1 MKCLVTGGAGFVGRH
16 LVRRLLERGDEVV
29 CVDQIAPRTGGRHP
43 STGWPLFDPRD
54 FANFRFVQADCCD
67 WFSENLQ
74 QSFDQAYHLAAL
86 VGGREVIEHD
96 PLAVAQDLAIDATF
110 WRWAKE
116 AKPGWIGCF
125 SSSAAYPVRL
135 QTREHYRLLVEED
148 IEFGKDIGHPDLTYG
163 WAKLTCEF
171 LARIA
176 YEKHGLKSCIFR
188 PFSGYGEDQDLAY
201 PFPSIVKRVMDNR
214 NAKALQVWGS
224 GQQMRDFIHIED
236 CIDLVLL
243 ASEKISDASA
253 INISTGELTTFISLM
268 TMVTKELGLSVE
280 VSGMSGK
287 PEGVFARGGDISR
300 QREIGFAAK
309 TSLEE
314 GIRLAIAYLG
324 TRNQ

>member
-1 MKCLVTGGAGFVGRH
+1 MRCLVTGGAGFVGRH

-43 STGWPLFDPRD
+43 NAGWPLFDPRD
-54 FANFRFVQADCCD
+54 FVKFRFVQADCCD
-67 WFSENLQ
+67 WFSENLNET
-74 QSFDQAYHLAAL
+74 FEQAYHLAAL

-135 QTREHYRLLVEED
+135 QTREHYRLLTEED
-148 IEFGKDIGHPDLTYG
+148 IEFGRDIGHPDLTYG

-171 LARIA
+171 LAKIA
-176 YEKHGLKSCIFR
+176 YEKHDLKSCIFR

-214 NAKALQVWGS
+214 NATALQVWGS
-224 GQQMRDFIHIED
+224 GQQMRDFVHIED
-236 CIDLVLL
+236 CIDLVVL
-243 ASEKISDASA
+243 ASQNISDASA
-253 INISTGELTTFISLM
+253 INISTGKLTTFIALM
-268 TMVTKELGLSVE
+268 TMVAKELDLSIE
-280 VSGMSGK
+280 VSGMSDK
-287 PEGVFARGGDISR
+287 PEGVFARGGDVTR
-300 QREIGFAAK
+300 QREIGFTAK
-309 TSLEE
+309 IPLEE
-314 GIRLAIAYLG
+314 GIRVAIAHLEAK
-324 TRNQ
+324 N

>member
-1 MKCLVTGGAGFVGRH
+1 MRCLVTGGAGFVGRH

-43 STGWPLFDPRD
+43 NAGWPLFDPRD
-54 FANFRFVQADCCD
+54 FVKFRFVQADCCD
-67 WFSENLQ
+67 WFSENLHET
-74 QSFDQAYHLAAL
+74 FEQAYHLAAL

-135 QTREHYRLLVEED
+135 QTREHYRLLTEED
-148 IEFGKDIGHPDLTYG
+148 IEFGRDIGHPDLTYG

-171 LARIA
+171 LAKIA
-176 YEKHGLKSCIFR
+176 YEKHDLKSCIFR

-214 NAKALQVWGS
+214 NATALQVWGS
-224 GQQMRDFIHIED
+224 GQQMRDFVHIED
-236 CIDLVLL
+236 CIDLVVL
-243 ASEKISDASA
+243 ASQNISDASA
-253 INISTGELTTFISLM
+253 INISTGKLTTFIALM
-268 TMVTKELGLSVE
+268 TMVAKELDLSIE
-280 VSGMSGK
+280 VSGMSDK
-287 PEGVFARGGDISR
+287 PEGVFARGGDVTR
-300 QREIGFAAK
+300 QREIGFTAK
-309 TSLEE
+309 IPLEE
-314 GIRLAIAYLG
+314 GIRVAIAHLEAK
-324 TRNQ
+324 N

>member
-1 MKCLVTGGAGFVGRH
+1 MRCLVTGGAGFVGRH
-16 LVRRLLERGDEVV
+16 LVRRLLERGDEVI
-29 CVDQIAPRTGGRHP
+29 CVDQVAPRTGGRHP
-43 STGWPLFDPRD
+43 DTGWPLFDPRD
-54 FANFRFVQADCCD
+54 FAKFHFVQADCCD
-67 WFSENLQ
+67 WFAENLHET
-74 QSFDQAYHLAAL
+74 FDEAHHLAAL

-135 QTREHYRLLVEED
+135 QTREHYRLLVESD
-148 IEFGKDIGHPDLTYG
+148 IEFGRDIGHPDLTYG

-171 LARIA
+171 LAKIA

-224 GQQMRDFIHIED
+224 GQQMRDFVHIED
-236 CIDLVLL
+236 CIDLILL
-243 ASEKISDASA
+243 ASQSISDASA
-253 INISTGELTTFISLM
+253 INISSGKLTTFIMLM
-268 TMVTKELGLSVE
+268 TTVAKELGLSIE
-280 VSGMSGK
+280 VSGMSDK
-287 PEGVFARGGDISR
+287 PEGVFARGGDVTR
-300 QREIGFAAK
+300 QREIGFTPK
-309 TSLEE
+309 ITLEE
-314 GIRLAIAYLG
+314 GIRLAIAFLEAK
-324 TRNQ
+324 N